1 MNQVIQVVQS
11 ITVQRMVRQIIAHQM
26 VLVKQAIQQQG
37 QLTQLIMVKMDQ
49 LIVLIKRLTQPI
61 RLATSQLPYFK
72 RVKIIM
78 TRQLR
83 LFLRVS

>member
-1 MNQVIQVVQS
+1 MVLQIMNQVIQVVQS

-61 RLATSQLPYFK
+61 RLATSQPPYFK

-78 TRQLR
+78 A
-83 LFLRVS
+83 